1 VGSHKPP
8 LLGLLKF
15 VFLMSLVTG
24 NRPRNFSLG
33 SEYGFYESLDEQQR
47 DLRSAGYI
55 VPHELGAG
63 TSSPLKLSLTSLK
76 SDHTVIYKVEDND
89 SPVSCRSFASKSKL
103 WPDTVACISVAG
115 LRIVQ
120 DERGEDAEYLIKLS
134 LNGHVYT
141 DWKRYIDFEEFGD
154 ALDEYSGHGFIVQK
168 AKRLEQTIEAWHRVK
183 THRPWLVKDLSV
195 KFLREEST
203 LLDAFL
209 AYLLFEAP
217 TIELLHEFMT

>member
-1 VGSHKPP
+1 MS
-8 LLGLLKF
+8 F
-15 VFLMSLVTG
+15 VIG

-33 SEYGFYESLDEQQR
+33 SEYGFYESIDEQQK
-47 DLRSAGYI
+47 DLCSTGYI
-55 VPHELGAG
+55 VPQELGAG
-63 TSSPLKLSLTSLK
+63 TSSPLKLSLTSLR

-89 SPVSCRSFASKSKL
+89 SPISCRSFASKSKL

-120 DERGEDAEYLIKLS
+120 DDRGEDAEYLIKLS

-141 DWKRYIDFEEFGD
+141 DWKRYIDFEELGD

-183 THRPWLVKDLSV
+183 THRPWLIKNLSV
-195 KFLREEST
+195 KFLREESA

-217 TIELLHEFMT
+217 TVELLHEFMT